1 MDCALLS
8 GIFQENK
15 VKLQKTSSGSGEERL
30 VKIIYFIHQVKCSI
44 FLFLSCCEIDD
55 FEQAFLD
62 HLPLKRVQMLGF
74 CCSLPAS
81 FFNINTE

>member
-15 VKLQKTSSGSGEERL
+15 LDLEKTWSGSGEERL
-30 VKIIYFIHQVKCSI
+30 VKIINFIYQVKSSI
-44 FLFLSCCEIDD
+44 LWFLSWCEIDD

-62 HLPLKRVQMLGF
+62 HLPL
-74 CCSLPAS
+74 
-81 FFNINTE
+81 